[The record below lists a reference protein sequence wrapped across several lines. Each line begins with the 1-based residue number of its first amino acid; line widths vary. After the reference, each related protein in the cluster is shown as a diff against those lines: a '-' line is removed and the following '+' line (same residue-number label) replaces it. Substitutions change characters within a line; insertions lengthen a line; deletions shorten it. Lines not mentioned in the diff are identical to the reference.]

1 MNKLALP
8 RLIVWAVTA
17 LSLPFAMLMGNWV
30 GEGRTRELFMLVGLA
45 ILGVLLFGIPQW
57 LWILA
62 VGSMFV
68 PGQLPFLPLPF
79 KPMELFLILLIAR
92 FIIEDIIF
100 KKQWIQLGPRPDR
113 FFIIG
118 LLIIV
123 VLHGFQ
129 DRFAMRMLGSDTWG
143 GRSYF
148 SILLAFAAY
157 FVLQS
162 AKLDIPLFRYLP
174 SIALAF
180 GFIDFSINA
189 ISFVLPE
196 LAGPLGVIYSDVSVD
211 TAPEF
216 SRRLGF
222 AANFGFLLLFW
233 SVSDC
238 RLQDFLTKGR
248 LFKGAIFCLGLILC
262 GISGY
267 RSSIAIAA
275 IIVAIAAFRDLGFAS
290 VFILIPVSLVLAA
303 LVSLHLAGV
312 QLPTIIQRGL
322 VWVPGAEW
330 DEAASADATGSNEF
344 RGEVWDLWMRT
355 EFVKHPLLGRGF
367 GLNYEDMIATLPF
380 TSEESGGYTG
390 TALMLSKYSRN
401 EAFVVSGNI
410 HHGLYSTIDRFGLIG
425 ALCCALWTIFAIRRM
440 FTELISSRTRPMNP
454 ALQWI
459 ALYVITFTIGF
470 PIGALRVENFL
481 PQQLFLCGLFAALLA
496 AYKPTAKSRSAVTT
510 SSAGSG
516 LPKHQAPRDPRFQAY
531 LPAKRSADSGSIGPA
546 LK

>member
-1 MNKLALP
+1 MNNFALP
-8 RLIVWAVTA
+8 RLVVWIVTA
-17 LSLPFAMLMGNWV
+17 LSLPFAMLMGSWV

-57 LWILA
+57 LWIFA

-92 FIIEDIIF
+92 FIVEDIIF

-113 FFIIG
+113 FFIVG
-118 LLIIV
+118 LLVIMMI
-123 VLHGFQ
+123 HGIH
-129 DRFAMRMLGSDTWG
+129 DRFAMRLLGSDIWG

-148 SILLAFAAY
+148 SLLIAFAAY

-162 AKLDIPLFRYLP
+162 TKLDLRTFRHLP
-174 SIALAF
+174 SIVLAF

-189 ISFVLPE
+189 LTFALPE
-196 LAGPLGVIYSDVSVD
+196 LAGPFSTIYSNVSVD
-211 TAPEF
+211 TGVTFAQ
-216 SRRLGF
+216 RLGF
-222 AANFGFLLLFW
+222 AGNFGYLLMFW

-248 LFKGAIFCLGLILC
+248 LFKAAVFGLGLILC

-267 RSSIAIAA
+267 RSSLLIAA
-275 IIVAIAAFRDLGFAS
+275 IIVAVAAFRDLGFSS
-290 VFILIPVSLVLAA
+290 VFILIPISLALAA

-312 QLPTIIQRGL
+312 QLPITVQRGL
-322 VWVPGAEW
+322 VWIPGAEW
-330 DEAASADATGSNEF
+330 DESATEDASGSNEF
-344 RGEVWDLWMRT
+344 RYEVWDLWRRT
-355 EFVKHPLLGRGF
+355 QFVKHPMLGRGF
-367 GLNYEDMIATLPF
+367 GLNFEDMIATLPF

-425 ALCCALWTIFAIRRM
+425 CLCFATWTFFALRRM
-440 FTELISSRTRPMNP
+440 FKELISSRTRPMNP

-459 ALYVITFTIGF
+459 ALYVITFTFGF

-481 PQQLFLCGLFAALLA
+481 PQQLFLCGLFTALLA
-496 AYKPTAKSRSAVTT
+496 ATQKVAPG
-510 SSAGSG
+510 SSATATGALTGSKPQSFPVRRLV
-516 LPKHQAPRDPRFQAY
+516 LPGKAT
-531 LPAKRSADSGSIGPA
+531 G
-546 LK
+546 